1 MQTITRTT
9 CRICESPIKTLFN
22 LGDLYVSTFVKK
34 GEEGIKAPLEMTICE
49 NKECELV
56 QLRHTAPQELMY
68 SGHYWYRSALNPKIV
83 NDLKEI
89 VGVGIRETG
98 NKDWGNWL
106 DIGANDGTL
115 LSFVPKT
122 YGRWGVEPAK
132 NLSEELAKHCSFY
145 STEFWEDIPTI
156 KFPVKTALGTDQ
168 ANIIT
173 AIGMFYDSENP
184 NKFISKVRDAL
195 SPNGVF
201 ISQLMTLYPMIEKN
215 DLGNICH
222 EHLEYYSYK
231 SLVQLFERNGLEIYK
246 VEENDINGGSYRL
259 FARHYKTGSVK
270 HDEPEVDFQA
280 FYDRLVKNREEVKEF
295 IKDKKVYGYGASTK
309 FNTILQWYDIKLE
322 GIADKSQEKWGLY
335 TIGTQIPIIS
345 EDEAR
350 KKARY
355 FLIGPWGFADVFL
368 ERELAWRD
376 SGGLFITHTPTF
388 KVL

>member
-68 SGHYWYRSALNPKIV
+68 TGHYWYRSGLNPKIV
-83 NDLKEI
+83 NDLKDIVEVGMREI
-89 VGVGIRETG
+89 GNTG
-98 NKDWGNWL
+98 PGTWF

-115 LSFVPKT
+115 LSFVPESWS
-122 YGRWGVEPAK
+122 RVGVEPAK
-132 NLSEELAKHCSFY
+132 NFAKELRKNCSLY
-145 STEFWEDIPTI
+145 TDEFWEDT
-156 KFPVKTALGTDQ
+156 KFPKQLGTCV
-168 ANIIT
+168 IT

-184 NKFISKVRDAL
+184 NKFISRVKEVLPAD
-195 SPNGVF
+195 GVF

-270 HDEPEVDFQA
+270 HDEPKVDFQA